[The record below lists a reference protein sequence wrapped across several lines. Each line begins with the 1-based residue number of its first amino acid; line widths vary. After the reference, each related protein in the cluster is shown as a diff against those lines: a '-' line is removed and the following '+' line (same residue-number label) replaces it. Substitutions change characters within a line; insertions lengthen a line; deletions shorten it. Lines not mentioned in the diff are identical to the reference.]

1 MKGYSMSL
9 AFKERFRDRMGAV
22 GRQGEL
28 EDPNL
33 LPKHQSQPPIHTSP
47 LPFARPL
54 HLHQS
59 QASQHSFPPVKPPVQ
74 PAVPAAH
81 STIMF
86 GTPLKGSL
94 SESVPLRKPPLAA
107 RTNTPNSHRN
117 DLRKSSDILKKAIEK
132 PVFFAAKANNTEKKA
147 RSEPRSQAGF
157 SPYTLE
163 DYRLI
168 RPTKYSPL
176 GGLGASIVGSPEWL
190 RKKELDS
197 RKKTYGLQVFAANRT
212 QTHFSSRHSDHQ
224 DSPFADSSRQRA
236 LQFSRSVHPPSPKFA
251 RVSVFID
258 RHM

>member
-1 MKGYSMSL
+1 MSL

-28 EDPNL
+28 EDPNS
-33 LPKHQSQPPIHTSP
+33 LPSSQIQPPLHTSP

-59 QASQHSFPPVKPPVQ
+59 QASQPSFPPVRPPAQ
-74 PAVPAAH
+74 PAVAAAH
-81 STIMF
+81 STTMV

-94 SESVPLRKPPLAA
+94 SESIPLRKPPLATQ
-107 RTNTPNSHRN
+107 TNTPISHRN
-117 DLRKSSDILKKAIEK
+117 DLRKSSDILKKTIEK
-132 PVFFAAKANNTEKKA
+132 PGFFAANTNNPEKKA

-176 GGLGASIVGSPEWL
+176 GGLGASMVGSQEWL
-190 RKKELDS
+190 RKKDLDS
-197 RKKTYGLQVFAANRT
+197 RKKTYGLQVFTANRT
-212 QTHFSSRHSDHQ
+212 QIHFSSRRSDHQ
-224 DSPFADSSRQRA
+224 DSPLAQSSRQRA
-236 LQFSRSVHPPSPKFA
+236 LTFSRSVHPPSPKFA

-258 RHM
+258 RHI